1 MEFHHGIVDPNEYKV
16 RVVWK
21 MGIESNSKFFTL
33 EEAEKYKKYVEEYY
47 ANEIVSAELIIP
59 PHLMKKDK
67 TIINIMH

>member
-33 EEAEKYKKYVEEYY
+33 EEAEKYKKYVETDYT
-47 ANEIVSAELIIP
+47 SL
-59 PHLMKKDK
+59 LLQG
-67 TIINIMH
+67 